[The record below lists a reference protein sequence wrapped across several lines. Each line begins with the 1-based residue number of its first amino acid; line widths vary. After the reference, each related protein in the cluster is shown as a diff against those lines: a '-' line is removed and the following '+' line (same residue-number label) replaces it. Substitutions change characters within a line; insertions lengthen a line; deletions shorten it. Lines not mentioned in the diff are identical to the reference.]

1 MSAGTLGQY
10 DATVTLLAPDMD
22 DDTSIPTLTA
32 HIAQASRSQILNA
45 SRFDTVRTWATR

>member
-22 DDTSIPTLTA
+22 DDTSIATLTA